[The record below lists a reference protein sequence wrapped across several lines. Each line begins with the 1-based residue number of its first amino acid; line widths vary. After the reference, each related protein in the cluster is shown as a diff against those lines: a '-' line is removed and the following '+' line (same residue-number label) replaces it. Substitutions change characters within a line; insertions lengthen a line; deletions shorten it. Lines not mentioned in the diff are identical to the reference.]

1 MSQSIL
7 TKTKPSRL
15 YYYYKKKTAWCG
27 HMIRQGGLQSAIID
41 GLPAGT
47 RRGRGRPKLRW
58 VKNVTDWSGKSVP
71 ELRQAAVA
79 REQLTRA
86 VPTVPL
92 NRYNLRE
99 RRPRSN
105 DYAE

>member
-1 MSQSIL
+1 
-7 TKTKPSRL
+7 
-15 YYYYKKKTAWCG
+15 
-27 HMIRQGGLQSAIID
+27 MIRQGGLQSAIID
-41 GLPAGT
+41 GLPADT

-58 VKNVTDWSGKSVP
+58 IGNVTDWSGNSVP
-71 ELRQAAVA
+71 ELRRAAVE

-86 VPTVPL
+86 VPAIPL

-99 RRPRSN
+99 RRPRSI